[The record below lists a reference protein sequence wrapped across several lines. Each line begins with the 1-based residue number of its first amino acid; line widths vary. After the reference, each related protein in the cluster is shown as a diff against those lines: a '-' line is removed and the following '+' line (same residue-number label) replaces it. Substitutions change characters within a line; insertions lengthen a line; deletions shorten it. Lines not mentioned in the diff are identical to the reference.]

1 MNISKGC
8 NGWTAT
14 SDIPIE
20 GDLIVRLTTMKSSNG
35 QLVTYAQ
42 GCYVK
47 GNMVSFV
54 MFQDFNRRLIASDVK
69 RVTAKTVEAQHLQID
84 EAEVTTLVRAFYNL
98 EMA

>member
-1 MNISKGC
+1 
-8 NGWTAT
+8 
-14 SDIPIE
+14 
-20 GDLIVRLTTMKSSNG
+20 
-35 QLVTYAQ
+35 
-42 GCYVK
+42 
-47 GNMVSFV
+47 MVSFV